1 VRDTGLHAIKPLN
14 HNKIAVNCKPGSI
27 IELPFAGSIEQLY
40 PAIRRLPYPVLLDSQ
55 GVLDSTNNRYSIL
68 LADPVDIFVAN
79 STDTQS
85 YYFSE
90 LNNALSSL
98 PGFDMAGA
106 AGLPFAGG
114 LAGFWGYELGLPL
127 NHLPVSQRPALVP
140 DMQVGLYLWAL
151 VADRQSGCIS
161 LLVHPDCELTRLDR
175 LLEQLERRTLKD
187 EVRQPFRL
195 TSEFNA
201 NMNPTQYRERFQRV
215 IDYIL
220 AGDCYQVNLAQRF
233 SAAFEGDV
241 WQAYQRLTRVA
252 DAPFSA
258 FIEAPDYQIL
268 SLSPERFVSLNQG
281 IIETRPIKGTRPRD
295 TNAVKDAQFRYDLE
309 TSAKD
314 RAENL
319 MIVDLLRNDLGKC
332 AIPGSVEVTEL
343 FSIETY
349 RNLYHMVSCIRARL
363 LPEKTAIDFLQAVFP
378 GGSITGA
385 PKRRAMSVISEL
397 EPDRRGPYC
406 GSIGYI
412 DCNGRMDTNIAI
424 RTLVSCDHQVHC
436 WGGGGLVADSRVEEE
451 YAESILKVQNLLD
464 GLRAE

>member
-1 VRDTGLHAIKPLN
+1 VKDTGLHEIKPLN

-27 IELPFAGSIEQLY
+27 IDLPLSCSIEQLY
-40 PAIRRLPYPVLLDSQ
+40 PAIRQLPYPVLLDSQ
-55 GVLDSTNNRYSIL
+55 GVLDSANNRYSIL
-68 LADPVDIFVAN
+68 LADPVEIFVAN
-79 STDTQS
+79 STNTHS
-85 YYFSE
+85 YSFSQ
-90 LNNALSSL
+90 LNNVLSSL
-98 PGFDMAGA
+98 SRFDLAETES
-106 AGLPFAGG
+106 LPFAGG
-114 LAGFWGYELGLPL
+114 LAGFWGYEMGLPL

-151 VADRQSGCIS
+151 VADRQNGQVR
-161 LLVHPDCELTRLDR
+161 LVVHPDCDSSHLDR
-175 LLEQLERRTLKD
+175 LLECLESRSIEEDVT
-187 EVRQPFRL
+187 QSFRL
-195 TSEFNA
+195 TSEFTA
-201 NMNPTQYRERFQRV
+201 NMNPDQYRERFQRV

-233 SAAFEGDV
+233 SAEFEGDV
-241 WQAYQRLTRVA
+241 WQAYQRLTRIA

-258 FIEAPDYQIL
+258 FIETPDYQIL
-268 SLSPERFVSLNQG
+268 SLSPERFVSVSNGL
-281 IIETRPIKGTRPRD
+281 IETRPIKGTRPRD
-295 TNAVKDAQFRYDLE
+295 ANAVMDAQYRNDLE

-363 LPEKTAIDFLQAVFP
+363 LPEKTAVDLLQAVFP

-385 PKRRAMSVISEL
+385 PKRRAMSIISEL

-424 RTLVSCDHQVHC
+424 RTLVSCDQQIHC
-436 WGGGGLVADSRVEEE
+436 WGGGGLVADSQVGEE
-451 YAESILKVQNLLD
+451 YAESILKVQNLLE